1 MDSRDDLIPASTS
14 DVAEVLMHAL
24 CYDGRRRTHDAA
36 ELMARLVAER
46 LVAYLERS
54 GFVVMHAPTSNAPD
68 SSRHPHPH
76 RR

>member
-1 MDSRDDLIPASTS
+1 MDPRDDLIPASTS
-14 DVAEVLMHAL
+14 DVAEVLVHAL
-24 CYDGRRRTHDAA
+24 CYDGRKRTHDAA

-54 GFVVMHAPTSNAPD
+54 GFVVMRTPTRDAPD